1 MSSNIVIEKVHAYIT
16 RDPKISGGEPIIKG
30 TRISVRLIAEFENS
44 GKSVDDI
51 VAMYPHLNH
60 AQVHDSLS
68 YYYDNKEEVDRF
80 IEENTEEYE
89 SIKERALACH
99 PATAC

>member
-1 MSSNIVIEKVHAYIT
+1 MSSNTVIEKVHAYIT
-16 RDPKISGGEPIIKG
+16 RDSKINGGEPIIKG
-30 TRISVRLIAEFENS
+30 TRISVRLIAGFENS

-68 YYYDNKEEVDRF
+68 YYYDNKEEIDRF
-80 IEENTEEYE
+80 IEENTEEYTRE
-89 SIKERALACH
+89 KHKGAPWLK
-99 PATAC
+99 